1 MHYFTD
7 SFVIRYISNKNKT
20 NINITNTQTIPKIQN
35 FKKAKDKIRNNV
47 LNVKKINLKGVS
59 EMKWTKKRVEWSR
72 WPSESAPLVWLFKL
86 KRKLIF
92 LIWGNPNSSLF
103 VIGNWIPRNFIWI
116 CSFHFPHLSF
126 HKIIIHYVNYISSPN

>member
-59 EMKWTKKRVEWSR
+59 EMK
-72 WPSESAPLVWLFKL
+72 
-86 KRKLIF
+86 
-92 LIWGNPNSSLF
+92 
-103 VIGNWIPRNFIWI
+103 
-116 CSFHFPHLSF
+116 
-126 HKIIIHYVNYISSPN
+126 

>member
-1 MHYFTD
+1 MIGSDVFARNFSTFSAHLSKQNANIPAFLNLFIRTSSTISGDTLIPLWLRAVSSTAFEEDNMHYFTD

-59 EMKWTKKRVEWSR
+59 EMK
-72 WPSESAPLVWLFKL
+72 
-86 KRKLIF
+86 
-92 LIWGNPNSSLF
+92 
-103 VIGNWIPRNFIWI
+103 
-116 CSFHFPHLSF
+116 
-126 HKIIIHYVNYISSPN
+126 